1 MSNEKAKLLLEKYQN
16 GMANSGEQQR
26 VEDWYAQLDA
36 INRDL
41 VADEKLAIREAML
54 QQLKVATSAQQAQ
67 ILPFLSNWMKIAA
80 AIFLAFS
87 ISISFWQLNHHDQ
100 SPIRI
105 VATRAGEHKKIVL
118 SDGSEISLSPLA
130 KISYPIKF
138 SAKFRKISLMEGEA
152 FFAIA
157 HDEHRPFQV
166 KLPSNLSVAVL
177 GTSFLIRAYRAKEQV
192 EIAVST
198 GKVAI
203 RHQAI
208 LLGTLVKNQQLA
220 VNKTTGKTRLSMV
233 SGVRPVAIEFS
244 GATLSA
250 VVKQIAYVYHV
261 NILINEQSI
270 SNLKTTA
277 TFNSAQRPEE
287 ILDLICSLH
296 HLRYS
301 IDQNHQTFKIY
312 Q

>member
-1 MSNEKAKLLLEKYQN
+1 MSNEKAKQLLEKYQN
-16 GMANSGEQQR
+16 GMANSGEQQQ
-26 VEDWYAQLDA
+26 VEDWYAKLDA
-36 INRDL
+36 VSKDISGE
-41 VADEKLAIREAML
+41 EKLAIREAML
-54 QQLKVATSAQQAQ
+54 KQLKVATSGQQANK
-67 ILPFLSNWMKIAA
+67 LPFLSNWMKIAA

-87 ISISFWQLNHHDQ
+87 ISISFWKLNHPDQ

-118 SDGSEISLSPLA
+118 SDGSEVTLSPLA
-130 KISYPIKF
+130 KISYPTKF
-138 SAKFRKISLMEGEA
+138 SAKFRKISLIEGEA

-157 HDEHRPFQV
+157 HDEQRPFQV
-166 KLPSNLSVAVL
+166 KLPSSLSVAVL

-220 VNKTTGKTRLSMV
+220 VDKITGKTRLSMINQ
-233 SGVRPVAIEFS
+233 VRPVAIEFS
-244 GATLSA
+244 GATLSQ
-250 VVKQIAYVYHV
+250 VVKQIAYIYQV
-261 NILINEQSI
+261 NILVNDQSI

-296 HLRYS
+296 HLKYS
-301 IDQNHQTFKIY
+301 IDQNHQTFNIY